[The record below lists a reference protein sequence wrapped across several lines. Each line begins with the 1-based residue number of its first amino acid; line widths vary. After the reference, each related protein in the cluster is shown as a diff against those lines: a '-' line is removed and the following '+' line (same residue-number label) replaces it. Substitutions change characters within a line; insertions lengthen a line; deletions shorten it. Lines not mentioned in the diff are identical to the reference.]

1 MGHRTKVLRY
11 GEVDEALGRAWDA
24 LPAGRGLQ
32 ADYFDSWAWLA
43 SWGHGVGR
51 ESVDRVRIVLAGD
64 DHAPQGL
71 LPLVARTRH
80 HWESAGVRAVGTARP
95 RWRPVLGTEEPDP
108 EVLAAL
114 VEQAASAGVR
124 ELVLHRLPT
133 RDPATTALLAALD
146 QAGFH
151 VHRHERSSDNVAVVE
166 GGWEE
171 CRSRFAG
178 FERSVRRS
186 LKRFHQ
192 SWEPHLEEYG
202 PHTGPSPVDGFAIYA
217 DVQRRSW
224 KGGLPEATHA
234 SRLELVR
241 RTERLGWCRVYV
253 LRIAGFP
260 AAAELWFRLGD
271 AAFATST
278 AYDERMA
285 AVGPGSIIAWWAQER
300 IFAEPTPPRLIDLLP
315 GHNAQKDRLAP
326 DRTPLLI
333 VEAARHTLVSGASLP
348 LRRHARVARRA
359 AAGRLIA
366 LARQARARARSSE
379 TGTVVREVTLPPA
392 QGSLAVVEVELDGPR
407 RRFLAVAGGHRSPE
421 AMASTWSTQDRWWQ
435 VGPQPLALIRV
446 TPSHPG
452 TLRAREVVLVAA
464 APHQLQDLLQALAA
478 GLEAT
483 LQAALPAS
491 NGQGQPGQPIPI
503 HQAPL
508 PWPAV
513 VAG

>member
-1 MGHRTKVLRY
+1 MGRQTKVLRY
-11 GEVDEALGRAWDA
+11 GEVDQALGRAWDA

-32 ADYFDSWAWLA
+32 ADFEDSWAWLA
-43 SWGHGVGR
+43 SWGHGVGAGA
-51 ESVDRVRIVLAGD
+51 SDRVRIVLAGD

-80 HWESAGVRAVGTARP
+80 HWESAGTRRGFRG

-151 VHRHERSSDNVAVVE
+151 VHSQEFSNDYLASVE

-171 CRSRFAG
+171 YRSRFAG
-178 FERSVRRS
+178 YERSV
-186 LKRFHQ
+186 KRAVKNLRPIA
-192 SWEPHLEEYG
+192 EPRLEEYG
-202 PHTGPSPVDGFAIYA
+202 RVAEASATDAFGLYA
-217 DVQRRSW
+217 ELFGRSW
-224 KGGLPEATHA
+224 KGPLRPDMRAQE
-234 SRLELVR
+234 LELVR
-241 RTERLGWCRVYV
+241 RAERLGWCRLYV
-253 LRIAGFP
+253 LSIAGRP

-271 AAFATST
+271 AASGMST
-278 AYDERMA
+278 VYDAQMA